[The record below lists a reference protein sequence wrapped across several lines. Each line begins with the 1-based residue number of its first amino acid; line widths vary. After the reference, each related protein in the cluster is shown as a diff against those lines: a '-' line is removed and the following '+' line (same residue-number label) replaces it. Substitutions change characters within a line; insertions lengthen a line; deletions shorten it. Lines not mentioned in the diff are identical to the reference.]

1 MPAKRQKKSL
11 PPKPAVQ
18 TRSQILG
25 APLTLYEEVAQ
36 YTRATMS
43 SQEELADL
51 YYKNAKGLGKPITRK
66 KALEMAESNIEFTI
80 QYNIETA
87 QQHQAREA
95 RSMRSKLGAK
105 LEEKSWEILAVLLL
119 TGVSL
124 AIWWFTTGRF
134 NN

>member
-1 MPAKRQKKSL
+1 M
-11 PPKPAVQ
+11 
-18 TRSQILG
+18 
-25 APLTLYEEVAQ
+25 TLYEEVAQ
-36 YTRATMS
+36 YTRATQD
-43 SQEELADL
+43 SQEAAADL
-51 YYKNAKGLGKPITRK
+51 IYRNSKGLGKPITRK
-66 KALEMAESNIEFTI
+66 KAFEIAGRDIEFSI

-124 AIWWFTTGRF
+124 AIWWFTSGRF

>member
-18 TRSQILG
+18 TRSRILG

-43 SQEELADL
+43 SQEALADL
-51 YYKNAKGLGKPITRK
+51 FYRNAKELGKPITRK
-66 KALEMAESNIEFTI
+66 KAFEMAERHIEFSI
-80 QYNIETA
+80 EYNIETA

-95 RSMRSKLGAK
+95 RSMRSKL
-105 LEEKSWEILAVLLL
+105 EEKSWEILAVLLL
-119 TGVSL
+119 TGVGL
-124 AIWWFTTGRF
+124 AIWWFTSGRF

>member
-18 TRSQILG
+18 TRSRILG

-36 YTRATMS
+36 YTRATQD
-43 SQEELADL
+43 SQEAAADL
-51 YYKNAKGLGKPITRK
+51 IYRNSKGLGKPITRK
-66 KALEMAESNIEFTI
+66 KAFEIAGRDIEFSI

-124 AIWWFTTGRF
+124 AIWWFTSGRF